1 MKPINVI
8 NKINEGVD
16 WDYYDRFHELNE
28 KYLPSQG
35 EGETEATQAITA
47 INKLVYKW
55 YNDGDVYD
63 NVNSGL
69 EGWAN
74 DLSSYANWLH
84 KNIDGASEILERIFE
99 LRYGDTDKYEVLLQD
114 LSNLIYDENYL
125 EGLNSQ
131 PKTGSIYDCD
141 GPFEFNEGG
150 NDEWEDEEDYYEDEE
165 EDEDYE

>member
-16 WDYYDRFHELNE
+16 WDYYDRFNELND

-69 EGWAN
+69 SGWAN

-99 LRYGDTDKYEVLLQD
+99 LRYG
-114 LSNLIYDENYL
+114 
-125 EGLNSQ
+125 NSLAA
-131 PKTGSIYDCD
+131 PVIEPSDVTVAPARLGFK
-141 GPFEFNEGG
+141 
-150 NDEWEDEEDYYEDEE
+150 
-165 EDEDYE
+165 